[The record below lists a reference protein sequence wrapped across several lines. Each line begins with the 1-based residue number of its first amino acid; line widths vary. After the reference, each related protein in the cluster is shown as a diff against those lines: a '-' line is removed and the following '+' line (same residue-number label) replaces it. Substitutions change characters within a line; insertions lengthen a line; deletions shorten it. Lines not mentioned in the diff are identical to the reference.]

1 MKANDVINHH
11 FKVSFHSFQGKNTD
25 INTESLENMCTQK
38 PAWLHSNFI
47 QYCQHLKATKMSFR
61 SMWVSH
67 LLSRQWNIT
76 KC

>member
-38 PAWLHSNFI
+38 PACGYI
-47 QYCQHLKATKMSFR
+47 ATLFNTAS
-61 SMWVSH
+61 
-67 LLSRQWNIT
+67 T
-76 KC
+76 